1 MTIVLAKLVLAHLL
15 GDFLL
20 QPKRWVAHK
29 EQEKAASWV
38 LYVHALIHGLLVLI
52 LLQDFSVWPFMLIVA
67 LSHLAIDT
75 ARVYAQREGNRTTW
89 FLADQVMHLIVIVG
103 VAWYISGRPDL
114 PPWIASPHLVLYVT
128 SIYFITQPTS
138 IAIAQLMR
146 PWATSIP
153 QDHAPSLEN
162 AGRYIGMLE
171 RLFVFGFI
179 AAGHWQ
185 GVGFLLAAKSI
196 FRFGDLRQA
205 GDRQLTEYV
214 LIGTLLSFGAAS
226 LAGIIVLR
234 ILQ

>member
-1 MTIVLAKLVLAHLL
+1 MNVVLAKLVLAHLV

-20 QPKRWVAHK
+20 QPKRWVRHK
-29 EQEKAASWV
+29 EKKKAGSWV
-38 LYVHALIHGLLVLI
+38 LYVHAFIHGLLILI
-52 LLQDFSVWPFMLIVA
+52 LFRDLSLWPFILISV

-75 ARVYAQREGNRTTW
+75 LRVYKLRETNHTTW
-89 FLADQVMHLIVIVG
+89 FLADQAMHAIVIIG
-103 VAWYISGRPDL
+103 LAWYISGRPDPSPL
-114 PPWIASPHLVLYVT
+114 FASHRLLLYATAV
-128 SIYFITQPTS
+128 YFITQPTS

-146 PWATSIP
+146 PWTFSIP
-153 QDHAPSLEN
+153 QHHAPSLEN
-162 AGRYIGMLE
+162 AGRYIGILE

-179 AAGHWQ
+179 VAGHWQ

-226 LAGIIVLR
+226 LAGLVVGEIGK
-234 ILQ
+234 

>member
-1 MTIVLAKLVLAHLL
+1 MTIILAKFLLAHLI

-29 EQEKAASWV
+29 EEKKAASWV
-38 LYVHALIHGLLVLI
+38 MYAHALIHGLLVV
-52 LLQDFSVWPFMLIVA
+52 LLFHDASLWSFMLIYT
-67 LSHLAIDT
+67 LSHLAIDLM
-75 ARVYAQREGNRTTW
+75 RVYGQRENNSTKW
-89 FLADQVMHLIVIVG
+89 FIVDQVIHLILIIG
-103 VAWYISGRPDL
+103 LAWFMAGRPDL
-114 PPWIASPHLVLYVT
+114 SSWIVPLNLLIYTTAV
-128 SIYFITQPTS
+128 YFITQPTS

-146 PWATSIP
+146 PWASIIP
-153 QDHAPSLEN
+153 QNHAPSLEK

-171 RLFVFGFI
+171 RLFVFGFVV
-179 AAGHWQ
+179 AGHWQ

-226 LAGIIVLR
+226 LAA
-234 ILQ
+234 ILVRYVV

>member
-20 QPKRWVAHK
+20 QPKRWVAHT

-67 LSHLAIDT
+67 LSHLAIDA

-114 PPWIASPHLVLYVT
+114 SPWIASPHLVLYVT

>member
-1 MTIVLAKLVLAHLL
+1 
-15 GDFLL
+15 
-20 QPKRWVAHK
+20 
-29 EQEKAASWV
+29 
-38 LYVHALIHGLLVLI
+38 
-52 LLQDFSVWPFMLIVA
+52 
-67 LSHLAIDT
+67 
-75 ARVYAQREGNRTTW
+75 
-89 FLADQVMHLIVIVG
+89 
-103 VAWYISGRPDL
+103 
-114 PPWIASPHLVLYVT
+114 
-128 SIYFITQPTS
+128 
-138 IAIAQLMR
+138 MR

>member
-1 MTIVLAKLVLAHLL
+1 MTVILAKLVLAHLI

-20 QPKRWVAHK
+20 QPKRWVAQK
-29 EQEKAASWV
+29 EQKKAASWA
-38 LYVHALIHGLLVLI
+38 LYVHALIHGLLVVI
-52 LLQDFSVWPFMLIVA
+52 LFRDVSLWPYMLVYMI
-67 LSHLAIDT
+67 SHLAID
-75 ARVYAQREGNRTTW
+75 AIRVYGQRQENHTTW
-89 FLADQVMHLIVIVG
+89 FIADQIMHLAVIVG
-103 VAWYISGRPDL
+103 LAWFMSGRPD
-114 PPWIASPHLVLYVT
+114 PTPWLASSTLLLYVT
-128 SIYFITQPTS
+128 AVYFITQPTS
-138 IAIAQLMR
+138 IAIAQLMK
-146 PWATSIP
+146 PWASSIP

-179 AAGHWQ
+179 VAGHWQ

-226 LAGIIVLR
+226 LAGVVVGMGG
-234 ILQ
+234 

>member
-1 MTIVLAKLVLAHLL
+1 MTTILAKFVLAHLI

-20 QPKRWVAHK
+20 QPKGWVVHK
-29 EQEKAASWV
+29 EQKKAASWV
-38 LYVHALIHGLLVLI
+38 LYVHALIHGALVVI
-52 LLQDFSVWPFMLIVA
+52 LFHDVSLWHYMLIYI
-67 LSHLAIDT
+67 LSHLAIDMV
-75 ARVYAQREGNRTTW
+75 RVYAQRDNNHTTW
-89 FLADQVMHLIVIVG
+89 FLVDQAMHMGMIVG
-103 VAWYISGRPDL
+103 IAWLMSGRPYVWSWIEPTDL
-114 PPWIASPHLVLYVT
+114 LVYVT
-128 SIYFITQPTS
+128 ALYFITQPTS

-146 PWATSIP
+146 PWASSIP
-153 QDHAPSLEN
+153 HDHAPSLEK

-226 LAGIIVLR
+226 LAA
-234 ILQ
+234 ILVRNV

>member
-1 MTIVLAKLVLAHLL
+1 MTLILAKFVLAHLI

-20 QPKRWVAHK
+20 QPKRWVTHK
-29 EQEKAASWV
+29 EQKKAASWV
-38 LYVHALIHGLLVLI
+38 LYVHALIHGLLVAI
-52 LLQDFSVWPFMLIVA
+52 LFRDASLWPFILIYI
-67 LSHLAIDT
+67 LSHLAID
-75 ARVYAQREGNRTTW
+75 AIRVYGQRANNHTAW
-89 FLADQVMHLIVIVG
+89 FLADQGMHLIVIVCL
-103 VAWYISGRPDL
+103 AWFMSGRPD
-114 PPWIASPHLVLYVT
+114 PTPWLGSPSLLLYVT
-128 SIYFITQPTS
+128 AVYFITQPTS
-138 IAIAQLMR
+138 IAIAQLMK
-146 PWATSIP
+146 PWARSIP

-179 AAGHWQ
+179 VAGHWQ

-226 LAGIIVLR
+226 LAAILVLHF
-234 ILQ
+234 LP